1 LILKENKKGDFEMA
15 KASKVSVSSPSV
27 RMIVALDKINF
38 DLSRNRLAGMSED
51 SISQL
56 ADNIKIHGVLQNI
69 ILNDKGDG
77 TFEVMGGIRR
87 TMAARMAGLKDI
99 PALVYKNLSKE
110 DHFII
115 QMDENGK
122 RENPS
127 FIDRAK
133 DMLRAKEEFNW
144 TQTKVAKVFGY
155 SDAEVSK
162 FLKLL
167 TLDVNIQKAI
177 HDGEYTLVDAFRL
190 LTTKDGEPVNPEAM
204 ALVGDATAIISNT
217 NKSKEEK
224 KKLNSKVL
232 DAIDKKFADKGI
244 NSGIA
249 PSATTKAEN
258 KVAAKI
264 EAQKKDLPP
273 INLSGA
279 AMPPKVDPKT
289 PSSISP
295 PSRQPLPPLNQP
307 TVSVTAEK
315 RQKGLSREEID
326 GLLLFLEKQ
335 CSGEARKFISDFAG
349 HIEGAKN
356 CASRH
361 ELGMILKSL
370 EKVNQEAK

>member
-1 LILKENKKGDFEMA
+1 MA
-15 KASKVSVSSPSV
+15 KASKVSSSPASV
-27 RMIVALDKINF
+27 RMIVALDKINY
-38 DLSRNRLAGMSED
+38 DLSRNRKAGMD
-51 SISQL
+51 PASITEL
-56 ADNIKIHGVLQNI
+56 ANNIKIHGVLQNI
-69 ILNDKGDG
+69 ILNEKEDG

-87 TMAARMAGLKDI
+87 TMAAKEAGLKEI
-99 PALVYKNLSKE
+99 PALVYKARTRE
-110 DHFII
+110 DHFVI
-115 QMDENGK
+115 QIVENSYH
-122 RENPS
+122 NPS

-144 TQTKVAKVFGY
+144 TQKTIAAHFNI
-155 SDAEVSK
+155 SDSEVSN

-167 TLDVNIQKAI
+167 KLPEAIQLSI
-177 HDGEYTLVDAFRL
+177 HEGEYTKSSAFRL
-190 LTTKDGEPVNPEAM
+190 LERKNGKAVPPEVM
-204 ALVGDATAIISNT
+204 ADIAAATEVISEMD
-217 NKSKEEK
+217 KSKEEK
-224 KKLNSKVL
+224 KKLNDKIIDV
-232 DAIDKKFADKGI
+232 IDKKLADKGI

-249 PSATTKAEN
+249 PSAATKAEA
-258 KVAAKI
+258 KAVAKI
-264 EAQKKDLPP
+264 EEKKKDLPP

-289 PSSISP
+289 PSSVLP

-307 TVSVTAEK
+307 TVSPTAEK

-335 CSGEARKFISDFAG
+335 CDAKSEARKFISDFAG

-361 ELGMILKSL
+361 ELAMILKSL

>member
-1 LILKENKKGDFEMA
+1 MA
-15 KASKVSVSSPSV
+15 KSSKVSVSSPSV

-69 ILNDKGDG
+69 ILNDKEDG

-144 TQTKVAKVFGY
+144 TQAKVAKVFGCY
-155 SDAEVSK
+155 DAEVSK

-167 TLDVNIQKAI
+167 TLDVNIQKSI
-177 HDGEYTLVDAFRL
+177 HDGEYTLADAFRL

-232 DAIDKKFADKGI
+232 DAIDKQFADKGI
-244 NSGIA
+244 NSGSA
-249 PSATTKAEN
+249 PSNATKAET
-258 KVAAKI
+258 KIAAKI
-264 EAQKKDLPP
+264 EEKKKDLPA
-273 INLSGA
+273 INLNGA

-289 PSSISP
+289 PSSVLP
-295 PSRQPLPPLNQP
+295 PSRQPLPALNQP
-307 TVSVTAEK
+307 TVSPISDK
-315 RQKGLSREEID
+315 REKGLSRDAIM
-326 GLLLFLEKQ
+326 GLLLFLEKES
-335 CSGEARKFISDFAG
+335 SGEARKFISDMMG
-349 HIEGAKN
+349 HIDETNK
-356 CASRH
+356 CASRGD
-361 ELGMILKSL
+361 LAMILKSL
-370 EKVNQEAK
+370 EKVKKEPK